1 MSVRKLSRMLFLING
16 LQFFLGFGI
25 LFGLLSNRLVY
36 SEPLLELAV
45 GLLLLGS
52 LLSIAGIL
60 SVTRYQDKSYQE
72 SMENLEHLNL
82 RLREQRHD
90 YLNQI
95 QIVYGLLE
103 IGEYEEARKYLRPV
117 FKDIMKVNRAL
128 RTAEPAVNALLQA
141 KMEAAARQGVD
152 LYLDVLTQLRDL
164 AVEPWEFC
172 KILANLID
180 NAVTAVSVN
189 DGEKKVLVRLEEQKW
204 DYRVTVQN
212 NGPEIPVPQ
221 QKLIFKN
228 GYTTKKGE
236 GHGMGLGI
244 VASVLKKAGGK
255 IWLESS
261 EEETTFY
268 FLVPKQTAG
277 RGAQTG
283 GDHGKDPVVSSEPCG
298 DNSEQILY
306 K

>member
-1 MSVRKLSRMLFLING
+1 MSVRKLAGMLFLVNG
-16 LQFFLGFGI
+16 LQLLLGLVI

-36 SEPLLELAV
+36 SEPVLELAV
-45 GLLLLGS
+45 GLLLIGG
-52 LLSIAGIL
+52 LLSVAGIL

-82 RLREQRHD
+82 KLREQRHD

-103 IGEYEEARKYLRPV
+103 LEEYEEARKYLRPV

-128 RTAEPAVNALLQA
+128 KTAQPAVNALLQA
-141 KMEAAARQGVD
+141 KMEAAAESEVD
-152 LYLDVLTQLRDL
+152 LYLDILTQLREL
-164 AVEPWEFC
+164 AMEPWEFC

-180 NAVTAVSVN
+180 NAVTAVSEN
-189 DGEKKVLVRLEEQKW
+189 DGEKRVVVHLEEREQ
-204 DYRVTVQN
+204 DYLVMVQN
-212 NGPEIPVPQ
+212 NGPEIPPSR

-244 VASVLKKAGGK
+244 VSTALKDGGGK

-261 EEETTFY
+261 QEETSFWFT
-268 FLVPKQTAG
+268 VPRRGGKKTA
-277 RGAQTG
+277 A
-283 GDHGKDPVVSSEPCG
+283 GKA
-298 DNSEQILY
+298 
-306 K
+306 